1 MKGTK
6 EILIR
11 VYGQKNSSKILKS
24 KMFEVRVSVAS
35 SYSDR
40 MVTNL
45 FFFLKKRYKFSCLS
59 LLNLR
64 NSIYIQ
70 EDLLALC
77 KCINCFT
84 KWILQ

>member
-45 FFFLKKRYKFSCLS
+45 FFLKKKGT
-59 LLNLR
+59 
-64 NSIYIQ
+64 NSPACHY
-70 EDLLALC
+70 
-77 KCINCFT
+77 
-84 KWILQ
+84 